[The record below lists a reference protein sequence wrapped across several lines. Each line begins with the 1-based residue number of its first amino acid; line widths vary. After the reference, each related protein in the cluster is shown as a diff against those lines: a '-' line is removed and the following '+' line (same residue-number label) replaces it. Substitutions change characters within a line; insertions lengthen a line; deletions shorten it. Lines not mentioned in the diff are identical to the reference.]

1 MSLAWRPSAQVTTN
15 VVVIYNDEETDSFG
29 TVDSWTRVDLSA
41 NYQVQDNI
49 ELFARVENLLDED
62 YQQIFG
68 YGTPELSGYV
78 GARYQF

>member
-1 MSLAWRPSAQVTTN
+1 
-15 VVVIYNDEETDSFG
+15 
-29 TVDSWTRVDLSA
+29 
-41 NYQVQDNI
+41 VQDNI

-78 GARYQF
+78 GASYQF